1 MSFSRSPPS
10 EKPVVSQEPVTP
22 TDAPAHGSER
32 APEPFTGAP
41 AAAFPS
47 DTFVRVVT
55 AVALLAAFLG
65 TLVLPGLLGNV
76 GDKAV
81 MWGERAA
88 AVSSYLAFFGLLSLT
103 SYGGYDLILRAEI
116 GAARFVLLGLSVII
130 VGLAAPAVATR
141 LLAVPQAA
149 LGLIVAV
156 FAVIAAVVAVR
167 APHTRAPAGV
177 LALVGLSAFF
187 RAVSWIVA
195 QLSLDNPLGFAF
207 GRAFATVG
215 VVVAGG
221 SQLVA
226 IAYFATRGRSQGRL
240 LGNAALA
247 LGFFVTYVGAKKP
260 AFAGALGH
268 VLSGALAH
276 AVPSPEPFG
285 LTPVATFLFP
295 TALFFGL
302 VACAQRGQVALV
314 ACGLGLA
321 LATQGRF
328 DVPLASLFALV
339 SGLLL
344 VRASQDRRSLWSD
357 LMASGPRR
365 EKAPERPIKNARASD
380 RPPPPEDPPADVRA
394 EVSAEPTPA
403 SAPSSSEVASPSASS
418 EPKAL
423 AASSE
428 PDAPVEPVASEAPS
442 DPVSPAASSE
452 PDAPVA
458 PDAPAPPEGEPKA

>member
-1 MSFSRSPPS
+1 M
-10 EKPVVSQEPVTP
+10 TP
-22 TDAPAHGSER
+22 TDAPAHGS
-32 APEPFTGAP
+32 AKASEPLTFAP

-116 GAARFVLLGLSVII
+116 GAARFVLLGLSVVV

-141 LLAVPQAA
+141 LLSVPQAA
-149 LGLIVAV
+149 LGLVVAV
-156 FAVIAAVVAVR
+156 FAVIAAIVAVR

-187 RAVSWIVA
+187 RAVSWVVA

-207 GRAFATVG
+207 GRAFATVA

-295 TALFFGL
+295 TALFLGL
-302 VACAQRGQVALV
+302 VACAQRGQVAVV

-339 SGLLL
+339 AGLLL
-344 VRASQDRRSLWSD
+344 VRASQDPRSLWSD
-357 LMASGPRR
+357 LMASGSRR
-365 EKAPERPIKNARASD
+365 EKGPSDRPTKNARASE
-380 RPPPPEDPPADVRA
+380 RPPAPAAASPEPA
-394 EVSAEPTPA
+394 TA
-403 SAPSSSEVASPSASS
+403 SAPSAADVSPAASPEPEAPAAPSEPAAAAEPGPPAEPAASEV
-418 EPKAL
+418 
-423 AASSE
+423 
-428 PDAPVEPVASEAPS
+428 PS

-452 PDAPVA
+452 PDAPIA
-458 PDAPAPPEGEPKA
+458 PDAPAPPEGETNG

>member
-1 MSFSRSPPS
+1 
-10 EKPVVSQEPVTP
+10 
-22 TDAPAHGSER
+22 
-32 APEPFTGAP
+32 
-41 AAAFPS
+41 
-47 DTFVRVVT
+47 
-55 AVALLAAFLG
+55 
-65 TLVLPGLLGNV
+65 
-76 GDKAV
+76 

-116 GAARFVLLGLSVII
+116 GAARFVLLGLSVVI

-149 LGLIVAV
+149 LGVVVAV
-156 FAVIAAVVAVR
+156 FAVIAAIVAVR

-177 LALVGLSAFF
+177 LGLVGLAAFF
-187 RAVSWIVA
+187 RAVSWVVA

-207 GRAFATVG
+207 GRAFATVA
-215 VVVAGG
+215 VVVAGA

-226 IAYFATRGRSQGRL
+226 IAYFATRGRSQGRF

-247 LGFFVTYVGAKKP
+247 LGFVVTYVGAKKP
-260 AFAGALGH
+260 AFAGAVGH

-295 TALFFGL
+295 TALFLGL

-339 SGLLL
+339 AGLLL
-344 VRASQDRRSLWSD
+344 VRASQDPRSLWSD
-357 LMASGPRR
+357 LMASGTRR
-365 EKAPERPIKNARASD
+365 EKGPSERPLKNARASD
-380 RPPPPEDPPADVRA
+380 RPPAPEGPAAAARA
-394 EVSAEPTPA
+394 KVAAEPTPVDA
-403 SAPSSSEVASPSASS
+403 PAAATAPEAPQEGLAAPS
-418 EPKAL
+418 EP
-423 AASSE
+423 E
-428 PDAPVEPVASEAPS
+428 APSEAP
-442 DPVSPAASSE
+442 
-452 PDAPVA
+452 
-458 PDAPAPPEGEPKA
+458 PPEGEPKA